1 MKNLKLYAKK
11 KVYRVKHFDDDVV
24 CSAKN
29 ANLIAYCQ
37 SKGIAL
43 KREGKEFVLISH
55 DSVYISANE
64 PHKWYTHSSEQGGL
78 AIDFCVKFL
87 GMTFVQAVREL
98 TSELPNV
105 EIEETKHIELNV
117 STDQKRVIAYL
128 SKKRGLEYKLI
139 TKLIQQGFLRQD
151 KNGNCVFYIYDFNNN
166 KVGAE
171 LHGTGDTRFKGQTPE
186 QKGYGFTLSLGEVNQ
201 IAYFE
206 SAIDLLS
213 FHQLYPKKNNV
224 LLVSMGGLKTMV
236 LQNYMDKYKNAE
248 HILCVDNDEN
258 GRQFTLEHQLKFV
271 HAKGSKDWNEQLLK
285 HIHLQI

>member
-1 MKNLKLYAKK
+1 MKNLNLYAKK
-11 KVYRVKHFDDDVV
+11 KVYRVKHFDDAVV
-24 CSAKN
+24 YNAKN

-64 PHKWYTHSSEQGGL
+64 PHKWYRHSSEQGGL
-78 AIDFCVKFL
+78 AIDFCMKFL
-87 GMTFVQAVREL
+87 GMTFVQSVKEL
-98 TSELPNV
+98 TGELPSI
-105 EIEETKHIELNV
+105 EIEETKHIELDV
-117 STDQKRVIAYL
+117 STNQKRVIAYL

-171 LHGTGDTRFKGQTPE
+171 LHGTGDTRFKGLSSE
-186 QKGYGFTLSLGEVNQ
+186 QKGFGFTLCLGQVKQ
-201 IAYFE
+201 VAYFE

-213 FHQLYPKKNNV
+213 FHQLYPQKNDV
-224 LLVSMGGLKTMV
+224 LLVSMSGLKSVV
-236 LQNYMDKYKNAE
+236 LQNYIDQYKDAE
-248 HILCVDNDEN
+248 HILCIDNDEK
-258 GRQFTLEHQLKFV
+258 GRQFALEHELKFV
-271 HAKGSKDWNEQLLK
+271 PADCKDWNEQLLK

>member
-1 MKNLKLYAKK
+1 
-11 KVYRVKHFDDDVV
+11 VKQFDDDVV

-64 PHKWYTHSSEQGGL
+64 PHKWYRHSSEQGGL
-78 AIDFCVKFL
+78 AIDFCMKFL
-87 GMTFVQAVREL
+87 GMTFVQSVKEL
-98 TSELPNV
+98 TGELPSI
-105 EIEETKHIELNV
+105 EIEETKHIELDV
-117 STDQKRVIAYL
+117 STNQKRVIAYL

-171 LHGTGDTRFKGQTPE
+171 LHGTGDTRFKGLSSE
-186 QKGYGFTLSLGEVNQ
+186 QKGFGFTLCLGQVKQ
-201 IAYFE
+201 VAYFE

-213 FHQLYPKKNNV
+213 FHQLYPKKSDV
-224 LLVSMGGLKTMV
+224 LLVSMSGLKSVV
-236 LQNYMDKYKNAE
+236 LQNYMDKYKDAE
-248 HILCVDNDEN
+248 HILCIDNDEK
-258 GRQFTLEHQLKFV
+258 GRQFALEHELKFV
-271 HAKGSKDWNEQLLK
+271 HSKFKDWNEQLIK
-285 HIHLQI
+285 THAPSK

>member
-1 MKNLKLYAKK
+1 M
-11 KVYRVKHFDDDVV
+11 KHFDDVV
-24 CSAKN
+24 VYKARN
-29 ANLIAYCQ
+29 ANLKAYCE

-43 KREGKEFVLISH
+43 KREGKEFVLLAY
-55 DSVYISANE
+55 DSVYISAKE
-64 PHKWYTHSSEQGGL
+64 PHKWYRHSQEQVGL
-78 AIDFCVKFL
+78 AIDYCMKFL
-87 GMTFVQAVREL
+87 QMTFVQAVKEL

-128 SKKRGLEYKLI
+128 SKKRGLEYKLV
-139 TKLIQQGFLRQD
+139 TDLIRQGLLRQD
-151 KNGNCVFYIYDFNNN
+151 TNGNCVFYIYDFSNN

-171 LHGTGDTRFKGQTPE
+171 LHGTGDTRFKGQTSE

-285 HIHLQI
+285 TPISSK

>member
-1 MKNLKLYAKK
+1 
-11 KVYRVKHFDDDVV
+11 VKHFDDAVV

-64 PHKWYTHSSEQGGL
+64 PHKWYRHSSEQGGL
-78 AIDFCVKFL
+78 AIDFCMKFL

-98 TSELPNV
+98 TGELPSI
-105 EIEETKHIELNV
+105 EIEETKHIELDV
-117 STDQKRVIAYL
+117 STNQKRVIAYL
-128 SKKRGLEYKLI
+128 SKKRGLEYKSI
-139 TKLIQQGFLRQD
+139 TQLIQQGFLRQD
-151 KNGNCVFYIYDFNNN
+151 KNGNCVFYIYDFSNN

-171 LHGTGDTRFKGQTPE
+171 LHGTGDTRFKGLSSE
-186 QKGYGFTLSLGEVNQ
+186 QKGFGFNLCLGQVKQ
-201 IAYFE
+201 VAYFE

-213 FHQLYPKKNNV
+213 FHQLYPQKSDV

-258 GRQFTLEHQLKFV
+258 GRQFALEHQLKFV
-271 HAKGSKDWNEQLLK
+271 HAKGCKDWNEQLLE
-285 HIHLQI
+285 HTPLQI

>member
-1 MKNLKLYAKK
+1 
-11 KVYRVKHFDDDVV
+11 VKHFDDDVV

-64 PHKWYTHSSEQGGL
+64 PHKWYRHSSEQGGL

-98 TSELPNV
+98 TGELPNV
-105 EIEETKHIELNV
+105 EIEETKHIELDV
-117 STDQKRVIAYL
+117 STNQKRVIAYL
-128 SKKRGLEYKLI
+128 CKKRGLEYKLI

-171 LHGTGDTRFKGQTPE
+171 LHGTGDTRFKGLSSE
-186 QKGYGFTLSLGEVNQ
+186 QKGFGFTLCLGQVKQ
-201 IAYFE
+201 VAYFE

-213 FHQLYPKKNNV
+213 FHQLYPQKSDV
-224 LLVSMGGLKTMV
+224 LLVSMSGLKTVV

-258 GRQFTLEHQLKFV
+258 GRQFALEHQLKFV
-271 HAKGSKDWNEQLLK
+271 HAKGCKDWNEQLLE
-285 HIHLQI
+285 HTPLQI

>member
-1 MKNLKLYAKK
+1 M
-11 KVYRVKHFDDDVV
+11 KHFDNDVV
-24 CSAKN
+24 YKAKN
-29 ANLIAYCQ
+29 ANLIAYCE

-43 KREGKEFVLISH
+43 KREGKEFVLLAY
-55 DSVYISANE
+55 DSVYISAKE
-64 PHKWYTHSSEQGGL
+64 PHKWYRHSQEQGGL
-78 AIDFCVKFL
+78 AIDFCMKFL
-87 GMTFVQAVREL
+87 QMTFVQAVKEL

-128 SKKRGLEYKLI
+128 SKKRGLEYKLV
-139 TKLIQQGFLRQD
+139 TNLIRQGLLRQD
-151 KNGNCVFYIYDFNNN
+151 TNGNCIFYIYDFSNN

-171 LHGTGDTRFKGQTPE
+171 LHGTGDTRFKGQTSE
-186 QKGYGFTLSLGEVNQ
+186 QKGYGFTFTLGLVNQ
-201 IAYFE
+201 VAYFE

-258 GRQFTLEHQLKFV
+258 GRQFALEHQLKFV
-271 HAKGSKDWNEQLLK
+271 HAKGCKDWNEQLLE
-285 HIHLQI
+285 HTHLFKKAWI